1 MAHASDHAVAGTHQ
15 EQHGLTIQQYLI
27 IGLGLTVITVVE
39 LGLSYSP
46 LPSWLL
52 IALLVFLSAVKFA
65 IVATYFMQLLQRTR
79 EPALPRMSDD
89 WLRTHDRD
97 AGHSDEWGGFSW

>member
-1 MAHASDHAVAGTHQ
+1 VAERILTTFPVYLVRRLAAPAV
-15 EQHGLTIQQYLI
+15 
-27 IGLGLTVITVVE
+27 LGA
-39 LGLSYSP
+39 
-46 LPSWLL
+46 
-52 IALLVFLSAVKFA
+52 IAAL
-65 IVATYFMQLLQRTR
+65 VATYFMQLLQRTR